1 METQKRMEIVM
12 DLRREIHWDL
22 PKEKQKVRQR
32 QMAIL
37 TPKEKQMVRQR
48 QIATEMVR
56 RLEMR
61 MGRPMLKEIG
71 LVMHWVR
78 RMHWGFVREKRM
90 ETQMRLG
97 FEKD

>member
-48 QIATEMVR
+48 QMATEMVR
-56 RLEMR
+56 R
-61 MGRPMLKEIG
+61 
-71 LVMHWVR
+71 
-78 RMHWGFVREKRM
+78 
-90 ETQMRLG
+90 
-97 FEKD
+97 